1 MNLFVSEI
9 VTPPA
14 RLPITVPDTTLARGV
29 VEEIERTMLWRAI
42 VRQERKIVID
52 GALPVLIEIEPVAS
66 IVSITRWTP
75 TDPAEVVDAASYNLV
90 SRDPAG
96 ANIFTAPGKNWP
108 APMRP
113 IGSFALTYSCGWEV
127 TDTENKVPPSVL
139 LMIEKALEFREGSG
153 HGDISIGSIKIEVA
167 ESYSTDALPREIASI
182 GRAYQYRPGLIA
194 GRP

>member
-1 MNLFVSEI
+1 
-9 VTPPA
+9 
-14 RLPITVPDTTLARGV
+14 
-29 VEEIERTMLWRAI
+29 
-42 VRQERKIVID
+42 
-52 GALPVLIEIEPVAS
+52 
-66 IVSITRWTP
+66 
-75 TDPAEVVDAASYNLV
+75 
-90 SRDPAG
+90 
-96 ANIFTAPGKNWP
+96 
-108 APMRP
+108 MRP